1 MFFLWFYDP
10 DRASNALIAD
20 IYKAMS
26 RCIQRTDTEREKRKS
41 LLEKW
46 ERTDVQAN
54 QEEYLSTSEKRELEI
69 WMQREEKLLAQLM
82 RLDRTVMIMRD
93 F

>member
-1 MFFLWFYDP
+1 MFFLWFYDFE
-10 DRASNALIAD
+10 RAKNALIGD
-20 IYKAMS
+20 VYKAMA
-26 RCIQRTDTEREKRKS
+26 RCIQRTNTERDKRKS

-54 QEEYLSTSEKRELEI
+54 QEEYLTTGEKRELEI
-69 WMQREEKLLAQLM
+69 WSTREEKLLAQLM
-82 RLDRTVMIMRD
+82 RLDRIVMVMRD